1 MTKQKDKLENNFGRL
16 DQIERDFERAL
27 VKIEEQ
33 ESVIKAKNE
42 QIDDLKK
49 VQKVDRKNAEAEKAK
64 LKSAL
69 EVIDKGS
76 QKINSLVNS

>member
-1 MTKQKDKLENNFGRL
+1 VTKQKDKLENNFGRL

>member
-27 VKIEEQ
+27 VKLEEQ